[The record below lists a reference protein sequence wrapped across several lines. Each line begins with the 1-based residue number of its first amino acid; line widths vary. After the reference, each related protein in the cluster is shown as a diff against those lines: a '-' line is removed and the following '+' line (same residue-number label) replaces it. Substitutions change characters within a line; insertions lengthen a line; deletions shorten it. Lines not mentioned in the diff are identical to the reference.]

1 MANRK
6 DNPKMTACTEW
17 EMQLAEALDGVLA
30 PEQQLSF
37 HAHKTTCAACAE
49 LYEQARR
56 GQEWLGFL
64 SEEPEVPEG
73 LLERILISTGPTAT
87 QFNALAPALAG
98 GVIQMPPVWQ
108 RPNFMARATRFASQH
123 FDTRIMLTAAM
134 AFFSIALT
142 LNLSGFRLDSIHMGW
157 ITPNYVRSIME
168 RRVTEASSPIVR
180 YYDHVRDSYEVDS
193 KVREIKKTTEGL
205 TAPLKDAVK
214 NQTTPGD
221 NSTTPENNQKNQPG
235 HDGAQIQSPGKQ
247 EPSASVMQTNLPTGK
262 QQQRNQMIESGI
274 HQLAFA
280 L

>member
-6 DNPKMTACTEW
+6 DNPMTTACTEW

-30 PEQQLSF
+30 PEKQLSF
-37 HAHKTTCAACAE
+37 HAHKTTCAACAD

-73 LLERILISTGPTAT
+73 LLERILISTGPGAT

-142 LNLSGFRLDSIHMGW
+142 LNLSGFRLDRIHMGW
-157 ITPNYVRSIME
+157 ITPNYVRAVME
-168 RRVTEASSPIVR
+168 RRVTAASSPIVR
-180 YYDHVRDSYEVDS
+180 YYDHVRDSYAVDS
-193 KVREIKKTTEGL
+193 KVRVIKKTTEGL
-205 TAPLKDAVK
+205 TAPLK
-214 NQTTPGD
+214 NQAEPESTPGD
-221 NSTTPENNQKNQPG
+221 NSPETDQKKQPG
-235 HDGAQIQSPGKQ
+235 HDGAQMQLPGKQ
-247 EPSASVMQTNLPTGK
+247 VPSAALKQTNLPTSK
-262 QQQRNQMIESGI
+262 QQERNHNTQSSAN
-274 HQLAFA
+274 QAALA